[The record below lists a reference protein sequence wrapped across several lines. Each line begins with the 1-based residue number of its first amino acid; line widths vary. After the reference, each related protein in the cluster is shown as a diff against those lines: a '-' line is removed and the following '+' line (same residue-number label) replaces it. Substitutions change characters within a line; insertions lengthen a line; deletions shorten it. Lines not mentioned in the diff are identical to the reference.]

1 MILLDTSMYI
11 AAAQDVELEKLLEE
25 LSQKVFIQSCDVVEK
40 EIHRSSEFLRKTDR
54 KQQAEELKLIYGK
67 IHRGNITTTERIINL
82 AEQYH
87 QTADLSKDKHRDI
100 ENDFLIV
107 ASASVGSV
115 KTILSLNRKTMASE
129 EMKKIYN
136 IVNSRNKYITPVFL
150 TTREE
155 LSKLLK
161 LP

>member
-1 MILLDTSMYI
+1 MILVDTSVYI

-40 EIHRSSEFLRKTDR
+40 EIHKSSEFLRKTER

-67 IHRGNITTTERIINL
+67 MHKGIITTTERIINL
-82 AEQYH
+82 VQQYH
-87 QTADLSKDKHRDI
+87 EGVNISRDKHKDI

-129 EMKKIYN
+129 EMKKVYS
-136 IVNSRNKYITPVFL
+136 IVNSRNKYVTPVFL

-155 LSKLLK
+155 LNKLLK